1 LTRQLSAPTL
11 THNVGEAGA
20 VGAFPAVMIAIL
32 NALTPLGVHE
42 FAMPAMSR
50 RVRQVIEAASG
61 EGR

>member
-1 LTRQLSAPTL
+1 
-11 THNVGEAGA
+11 
-20 VGAFPAVMIAIL
+20 MIAIL